1 MHREVNIYIDLPS
14 GISAKQLEVTITPTH
29 LTVGIKGNP
38 PYLDKD
44 LAGAVKTSESF
55 WTVGTMGLPNLSPL
69 HIV

>member
-1 MHREVNIYIDLPS
+1 MNIYIDLPP
-14 GISAKQLEVTITPTH
+14 GIGAKQLEVKIAPSH

-55 WTVGTMGLPNLSPL
+55 WTIGM
-69 HIV
+69 